1 MKKVLLI
8 DDDEEDQ
15 EFFIEQLLE
24 YKSSL
29 QVISAYDG
37 EEGLKLI
44 HSIKPKWVFLDV
56 NLPRINGLKLLES
69 IKEFLQAEN
78 ISVYMYSTNAGLQN
92 KKQASELGAKHYF
105 QKPESIPELRSIFKK
120 AFGE

>member
-8 DDDEEDQ
+8 DDDEDDQ

-24 YKSSL
+24 YKSNL
-29 QVISAYDG
+29 EIISAYDG
-37 EEGLKLI
+37 EQGMKLI
-44 HSIKPKWVFLDV
+44 YTVKPKWVFLDV

-78 ISVYMYSTNAGLQN
+78 ISVYMYSTNAALHN
-92 KKQASELGAKHYF
+92 KREASKLGAKYYF

-120 AFGE
+120 AFEE